1 MQRAFRWKQS
11 TKITVDVHPTS
22 ASVFVPREAG
32 LLNFGVRSTYILGL
46 QIGTQFCPGF
56 YRAVAFGEG
65 GIKDRETRLSFFV
78 V

>member
-46 QIGTQFCPGF
+46 QIGSILSRFITPKPS
-56 YRAVAFGEG
+56 GEG
-65 GIKDRETRLSFFV
+65 GEKIGKQD
-78 V
+78 